1 MAGHIEDAVGLLEVE
16 GEADGVPAL
25 AEGEAEFGARR
36 IFENG
41 DAGDVLPEETQA
53 KGDAARH
60 AEAPA
65 KVAGSVFAKI
75 IVKTGISA
83 TGRQKNSC
91 HSTLP
96 NEVWKKQS
104 RTRVAGESSTS
115 RRKITTE
122 DTRGNAVGGRPDAG
136 SELRFGARPTLRSGD
151 RNPGERTS
159 AVFDLPEHGVQDRE

>member
-41 DAGDVLPEETQA
+41 DAGDVLSEETQA

-65 KVAGSVFAKI
+65 RVAGSVFAE
-75 IVKTGISA
+75 IVVKPGISA
-83 TGRQKNSC
+83 TGRQRIRAIARSQARDGKFKAGPG
-91 HSTLP
+91 LR
-96 NEVWKKQS
+96 E
-104 RTRVAGESSTS
+104 RVAQAGEKSPPRT
-115 RRKITTE
+115 
-122 DTRGNAVGGRPDAG
+122 
-136 SELRFGARPTLRSGD
+136 
-151 RNPGERTS
+151 PGETR
-159 AVFDLPEHGVQDRE
+159 